1 MPAQAQLMQK
11 PASEIAIP
19 DALLDWNNWNLT
31 AIDER
36 KATVGIRNSGATP
49 AP

>member
-19 DALLDWNNWNLT
+19 DALLG
-31 AIDER
+31 R
-36 KATVGIRNSGATP
+36 KNDRLCYLRKR
-49 AP
+49 

>member
-19 DALLDWNNWNLT
+19 DALLVPAFYAAGFRLFTLT
-31 AIDER
+31 W
-36 KATVGIRNSGATP
+36 GIAG
-49 AP
+49 

>member
-1 MPAQAQLMQK
+1 MQK